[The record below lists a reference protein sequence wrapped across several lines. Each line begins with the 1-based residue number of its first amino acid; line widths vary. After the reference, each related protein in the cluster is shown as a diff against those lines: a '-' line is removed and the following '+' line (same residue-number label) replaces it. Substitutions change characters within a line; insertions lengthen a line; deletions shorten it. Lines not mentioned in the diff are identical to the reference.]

1 MSFRLTI
8 TGLLAL
14 ALLTACG
21 DRGAPTDLDDNSLPL
36 TRESAAPESAPAAER
51 QRLERLARRIARAL
65 GSTTFRTRIRLELDR
80 SPFPEQKLHL
90 QRLLTDGA
98 RPLSAE
104 LARLNG
110 ETEETVSA
118 DALGAGAL
126 ELYLPVPAHRAAW
139 NGGADVLV
147 ATAIADRDVPV
158 AFDVRGRRLEL
169 SPESPP
175 RTPVLALV
183 PAETDFDRARS
194 AGKVGNAAVVCPYSA
209 PGEITA
215 HCGSGGGGTTTTPG
229 LWMTYSSFTQTFEG
243 WLKGSPEFE
252 IHILGQAGTSDSLKS
267 YQCAGEH
274 AGGPYAFDQN
284 SLTWTGNVLL
294 FSQAQINAY
303 KQQHPGQSVRV
314 FALEDDDTACQI
326 KLDADRVGTMF
337 RLIDSNYGQLT
348 GGRDTSGTT
357 LSRYWRRASAFQKVF
372 QAVWSAL
379 VTKDEMIG
387 NAVEDVV
394 AGEFRSGAN
403 WIVKGENL
411 VTHGALKLIMR

>member
-1 MSFRLTI
+1 MSFRLT
-8 TGLLAL
+8 TSVLLAL
-14 ALLTACG
+14 VLLTACG
-21 DRGAPTDLDDNSLPL
+21 DRGAPTDPEEPRPSL
-36 TRESAAPESAPAAER
+36 TRQSAAIAE
-51 QRLERLARRIARAL
+51 QHRLERLARRTARAL
-65 GSTTFRTRIRLELDR
+65 GTPAFRARIRMELDR
-80 SPFPEQKLHL
+80 SPFPEQKLHF
-90 QRLLTDGA
+90 QRLLTSGA
-98 RPLSAE
+98 QPLAAE
-104 LARLNG
+104 VARLNG
-110 ETEETVSA
+110 EAEEAVSA
-118 DALGAGAL
+118 DALSAAAL

-147 ATAIADRDVPV
+147 ATAVADGDVPV
-158 AFDVRGRRLEL
+158 AFDARGRRLEL

-183 PAETDFDRARS
+183 PAETDFDRARPRQ
-194 AGKVGNAAVVCPYSA
+194 KVGEAAVVCPYSA
-209 PGEITA
+209 SGEITA
-215 HCGSGGGGTTTTPG
+215 HCGSGGGGGTTTPG
-229 LWMTYSSFTQTFEG
+229 LWMTFASFTHTFEG

-294 FSQAQINAY
+294 FSQAQIDGY

-348 GGRDTSGTT
+348 GGRDTAGTT

-394 AGEFRSGAN
+394 AGEFKPGAN
-403 WIVKGENL
+403 WIIKGENL
-411 VTHGALKLIMR
+411 VTYGALKLVMR